1 MSEHRA
7 EHRDRDRH
15 VRTRDEQSQ
24 RNHHQQQEEATSV
37 VLCTSGYDH
46 TIRYWDASTGTC
58 YRTLQYPGSQ
68 VNALCV
74 TPDKK
79 YLAAVGN
86 PHVRLFDIA
95 SPAPNPLTTY
105 SSHTGNITSVGFHKD
120 GKWMYTGSE
129 DHTIKI
135 WDLRAP
141 GVQTEFS
148 CGSPVNSVALHPN
161 QSEIVAVDQSGDIR
175 TFDLTAK
182 KEQHVKVRPG
192 GDVPLRSV
200 SIASNG
206 STAVAANNQGDCF
219 FWTPGAFANPET
231 PTQPS
236 VHAPTT
242 DPNPTVPSRA
252 TVSISSSSTSTSTT
266 TTTTPTDDEQTSTT
280 TNTMAN
286 APNPSAPSTTSSTT
300 LPVPLTPIFPT
311 GATTS
316 PYNIQTL
323 TAHPGAYI
331 LKCSISPDV
340 NTLATTSSDHTVKLW
355 NMGNK
360 TLAKTLAGHQRWV
373 WDCAFSADSQYLV
386 TASSDHTARLWELA
400 RGEAIRHY
408 KGHHKSVICVALND
422 SA

>member
-1 MSEHRA
+1 MSRN
-7 EHRDRDRH
+7 
-15 VRTRDEQSQ
+15 TRREEQH
-24 RNHHQQQEEATSV
+24 RNHQAQEEATSV

-95 SPAPNPLTTY
+95 SPSQNPLTTY
-105 SSHTGNITSVGFHKD
+105 SSHTGNITSVGFHKN

-129 DHTIKI
+129 DHHIKI
-135 WDLRAP
+135 WDLRSP
-141 GVQTEFS
+141 GAQTEFS
-148 CGSPVNSVALHPN
+148 CASPVNSVALHPN
-161 QSEIVAVDQSGDIR
+161 QSELIAVDQNGDIH
-175 TFDLTAK
+175 TFDLVAN
-182 KEQHVKVRPG
+182 KEQHAKVRPG
-192 GDVPLRSV
+192 GDIPLRSV
-200 SIASNG
+200 SIASDG

-219 FWTPGAFANPET
+219 FWTPGAFTSPET

-236 VHAPTT
+236 VLAPTT
-242 DPNPTVPSRA
+242 DPTPTTLSPPASSTNTTA
-252 TVSISSSSTSTSTT
+252 SSSPTDLGNITNTTSTKL
-266 TTTTPTDDEQTSTT
+266 TDKT
-280 TNTMAN
+280 
-286 APNPSAPSTTSSTT
+286 NPSAPSVKSPSIPPKPPTN
-300 LPVPLTPIFPT
+300 IFPIS
-311 GATTS
+311 ADKS
-316 PYNIQTL
+316 PYSIQTL

-340 NTLATTSSDHTVKLW
+340 KTLATTSSDHTVKLW
-355 NMGNK
+355 NMENK
-360 TLAKTLAGHQRWV
+360 TLSKTLAGHQRWV

-386 TASSDHTARLWELA
+386 TASSDHTARLWELT

>member
-1 MSEHRA
+1 M
-7 EHRDRDRH
+7 
-15 VRTRDEQSQ
+15 
-24 RNHHQQQEEATSV
+24 

-105 SSHTGNITSVGFHKD
+105 SSHTGNITSVGFHQD

-129 DHTIKI
+129 DEHIKI

-141 GVQTEFS
+141 GVQTEFT
-148 CGSPVNSVALHPN
+148 CNSPVNSVALHPN
-161 QSEIVAVDQSGDIR
+161 QSELIAVDQSGDIR
-175 TFDLTAK
+175 TFDLVAK

-200 SIASNG
+200 SVASDG

-219 FWTPGAFANPET
+219 FWTPGDFSKPET

-236 VHAPTT
+236 TDLPTT
-242 DPNPTVPSRA
+242 DPSPLSVGGGGIGGGGGTGGGSGSGSGGGADNSL
-252 TVSISSSSTSTSTT
+252 SSSSSAMDPS
-266 TTTTPTDDEQTSTT
+266 S
-280 TNTMAN
+280 A
-286 APNPSAPSTTSSTT
+286 AAASPSAPS
-300 LPVPLTPIFPT
+300 VPLAPIFPIS
-311 GATTS
+311 ATKS
-316 PYNIQTL
+316 PFNIQTL

-340 NTLATTSSDHTVKLW
+340 KTLATTSSDHTIKLW
-355 NMGNK
+355 SMENK
-360 TLAKTLAGHQRWV
+360 TLSKTLAGHQRWV

-408 KGHHKSVICVALND
+408 KGHHKAVTCVALND
-422 SA
+422 TS

>member
-1 MSEHRA
+1 MS
-7 EHRDRDRH
+7 RDNRH
-15 VRTRDEQSQ
+15 
-24 RNHHQQQEEATSV
+24 QETSV

-105 SSHTGNITSVGFHKD
+105 SSHTGNITSVGFHQD

-129 DHTIKI
+129 DEHIKI

-141 GVQTEFS
+141 GVQTEFT
-148 CGSPVNSVALHPN
+148 CNSPVNSVALHPN
-161 QSEIVAVDQSGDIR
+161 QSELIAVDQSGDIR

-206 STAVAANNQGDCF
+206 TTAVAANNAGDCF
-219 FWTPGAFANPET
+219 FWKPGDFSNPET

-236 VHAPTT
+236 TAASTADPTPT
-242 DPNPTVPSRA
+242 VLSETSTVPSTPSILSSPP
-252 TVSISSSSTSTSTT
+252 TVRDNSS
-266 TTTTPTDDEQTSTT
+266 P
-280 TNTMAN
+280 
-286 APNPSAPSTTSSTT
+286 PVAPSTSAS
-300 LPVPLTPIFPT
+300 PVFPT
-311 GATTS
+311 SATQS

-340 NTLATTSSDHTVKLW
+340 KTLATTSSDHTVKLW
-355 NMGNK
+355 NMENK
-360 TLAKTLAGHQRWV
+360 TLSKTLAGHQRWV